1 MVTAALFLGL
11 AVFMTLSV
19 PVGVAIGLAAV
30 LAVFVGGTLTM
41 TFVPM
46 ALVTGV
52 DSFPIMA
59 VPMFILAG
67 ELMSS
72 GGISKRILNVCQV
85 FFGRFPGGLAM
96 VAVMTALFFSSVS
109 GSAPATVAA
118 VGSMLIPSM
127 IEKGYD
133 KRFVLGLLATAG
145 CMGVIFPPSI
155 PMVLYGVATGAS
167 ISGMFIAGFIPGLFV
182 VSGLLLYVYFYS
194 KKMGWKGEDQ
204 VYTGSQKLRALWDAK
219 WAFVN
224 PIIILGGIY
233 GGFFTPTEAAGVAA
247 VYAFFC
253 GVVIYRELNFV
264 RLWNSIGKACLT
276 TGAVMII
283 LGAATAFARL
293 LTIEQIP
300 MILANWMLGLTDNRI
315 LMLFYIN
322 IFMLIV
328 GLVID
333 PTPAMLILSPILLP
347 VAMSFGVHP
356 IHFGMIMVISL
367 SIGKITPPI
376 GINLFVA
383 SRIGNKRLEV
393 VSRGVLPFVAVMT
406 VILFIVTYIPQL
418 SLFLP
423 NLLL

>member
-11 AVFMTLSV
+11 AVFMILSV

-30 LAVFVGGTLTM
+30 LAVFVSDALSNS
-41 TFVPM
+41 FVPL

-72 GGISKRILNVCQV
+72 GGISRRILNVCQV

-167 ISGMFIAGFIPGLFV
+167 ISGMFIAGFLPGVLV
-182 VSGLLLYVYFYS
+182 VSGLLFYVYFYS
-194 KKMGWKGEDQ
+194 KKMGWKGEESA
-204 VYTGSQKLRALWDAK
+204 YSGPEKLRALWDAK
-219 WAFVN
+219 WAFIN

-233 GGFFTPTEAAGVAA
+233 GGFFTPTEAASVAA

-253 GVVIYRELNFV
+253 GVFIYRELDFKK
-264 RLWNSIGKACLT
+264 LWNSIGKACLT

-300 MILANWMLGLTDNRI
+300 AILAGWMLGLTENRV
-315 LMLFYIN
+315 LMLLYIN

-347 VAMSFGVHP
+347 VAASFGVHP

-383 SRIGNKRLEV
+383 SRIGNERLEV
-393 VSRGVLPFVAVMT
+393 VSRGVMPFVVVMV
-406 VILFIVTYIPQL
+406 VILFIVTYIPQI

-423 NLLL
+423 DLLL